1 MLQFNFLEKTSCSQ
15 NITTY
20 SFIPKFIHYF
30 FKKIMKPFLSSYY
43 MSDSVPSC
51 GDSKMK
57 KLWSLTLEEIS
68 DKPIIYQSSSLR
80 HILTSVTIASKF
92 SNSTV
97 FWKEHTP
104 LMPILLHPAQG
115 WVESKVLCSSLPW
128 KFQHSHCT
136 MTVALLG
143 LPAPFSAYLLAG
155 RV

>member
-1 MLQFNFLEKTSCSQ
+1 MLRFNFLEKTSCSQ

-43 MSDSVPSC
+43 MLDSVPSC

-92 SNSTV
+92 SNSAV

-115 WVESKVLCSSLPW
+115 WVESKVLCSRPTLEVSTQSLHYDCGLTWPASA
-128 KFQHSHCT
+128 FQC
-136 MTVALLG
+136 
-143 LPAPFSAYLLAG
+143 LPFG
-155 RV
+155 R